1 LFSDAGAVIE
11 GVNELAGERDV
22 PSSAEEGW
30 MRDEEETAKPPKYAQ
45 TGWCWSN
52 SVIFLQSVL
61 SITFVAG
68 TIDRDSAKG
77 CSKSIGD
84 CISLIHE
91 AEHGSK
97 HPNR

>member
-1 LFSDAGAVIE
+1 
-11 GVNELAGERDV
+11 
-22 PSSAEEGW
+22 
-30 MRDEEETAKPPKYAQ
+30 MRDEKEIAKPPKYAQ
-45 TGWCWSN
+45 TGGVGQIPSL
-52 SVIFLQSVL
+52 FLQSAL

-68 TIDRDSAKG
+68 IIDRDSAKG
-77 CSKSIGD
+77 CSKSAIGD